1 MKKYA
6 EGQRYRVPA
15 RGEKNLEGCTNGVV
29 EFWVTDEKDEFYL
42 ADVVQPGKFRI
53 TLRSAKGVDV
63 FLHVQ
68 EGAVCYLAQTPET
81 PVSKPSAED
90 SLTQPWHRGSIDPR
104 MAALLQAVK
113 LQQMQLDQALGR
125 ATKLEKE
132 RNSKKSR
139 RTQLAPVVQDD
150 MPSSKTAETENKVP
164 EAEDGTDQ

>member
-1 MKKYA
+1 MKKY
-6 EGQRYRVPA
+6 EDGQRYRIPA
-15 RGEKNLEGCTNGVV
+15 RGEKNLEGCANGVV
-29 EFWVTDEKDEFYL
+29 EFWLTDEKEEFYL

-53 TLRSAKGVDV
+53 TLRSAKVVDV

-113 LQQMQLDQALGR
+113 LQQMQLDQAISR

-132 RNSKKSR
+132 QNSKKPAK
-139 RTQLAPVVQDD
+139 TQLAPVVQDD
-150 MPSSKTAETENKVP
+150 MPSSETPETENKVS
-164 EAEDGTDQ
+164 EAENGTNQ